1 MMVSDVPQIIESC
14 GFCRAEKVKSLRAM
28 KSGMTNRSYSFCMD
42 DKRYI
47 IRIPGEGT
55 DRLINRKQEHAVYN
69 AISSLGISED
79 VYYFDPKTGI
89 KIAAY
94 LTDAHVCDSSNWEE
108 VERCLSALKRFHA
121 QKLHVSH
128 SFDLWERL
136 AFYESLWNGAPSV
149 YADYDKTKQTVL
161 SLKGYID
168 AQPKSIQLCH
178 IDAVPDNFLFVT
190 GKDGSEEIKLTDWEY
205 AGMQDPHLDVA
216 MFIIYALLG
225 VGIVGCTL
233 YIAFSKFGKIKLGDC
248 EKPQYRS
255 FQWGTMI
262 FTSTMAADIL
272 FYSLCEWALYA
283 NESQVEMM
291 GGMQKWAST
300 YPLFHWGPIA
310 WGFYI
315 VLAVAFG
322 FMIHIRGRDKQKFSE
337 ACRPLLGSRV
347 DGVLGRVIDLTAI
360 FALIAGTATTFSLA
374 TPLLSRAI
382 SRVFGL
388 QDSIGLTIAILLMIA
403 AVYTFTVWF
412 GMKGIAKLAAI
423 CSYCFFALLA
433 YVLFGGGETR
443 YILETGFS
451 AIGNL
456 VQNFIGLST
465 WMDPLRE
472 TSFPQNW
479 TIYYWAYW
487 MVWCVATPFFIG
499 VISKGR
505 TIRNTILGGYGWG
518 LAGTFTSFIILGNYG
533 LAQQLKHGLDITG
546 FVAAG
551 GDYSEAIMKIFDTL
565 PLTEVG
571 LILLAVTMIAFYSTT
586 FDALTMVVSSYSYKR
601 LKPEQEPD
609 KRVRTFWAVV
619 FILLPIALIFS
630 ENSMH
635 SLQSVSI
642 IAAFPIGIIILIIVA
657 SFFRDASGYLQER
670 KDTQA

>member
-1 MMVSDVPQIIESC
+1 MKKNTLKKELDWVSMLVPLAIVLTVCALFMI
-14 GFCRAEKVKSLRAM
+14 F
-28 KSGMTNRSYSFCMD
+28 
-42 DKRYI
+42 
-47 IRIPGEGT
+47 PEG
-55 DRLINRKQEHAVYN
+55 
-69 AISSLGISED
+69 S
-79 VYYFDPKTGI
+79 
-89 KIAAY
+89 
-94 LTDAHVCDSSNWEE
+94 
-108 VERCLSALKRFHA
+108 
-121 QKLHVSH
+121 KL
-128 SFDLWERL
+128 
-136 AFYESLWNGAPSV
+136 
-149 YADYDKTKQTVL
+149 VL
-161 SLKGYID
+161 SVVRG
-168 AQPKSIQLCH
+168 
-178 IDAVPDNFLFVT
+178 FLGDDF
-190 GKDGSEEIKLTDWEY
+190 GLY
-205 AGMQDPHLDVA
+205 
-216 MFIIYALLG
+216 YALLG

-283 NESQVEMM
+283 NEPQVELM

-300 YPLFHWGPIA
+300 YPLFPWGPIA

-586 FDALTMVVSSYSYKR
+586 FDALTIDYYYNTGVLERQDNMTALKELLSGTRIEPGLCNKLFHKNLFDSLLHDNSMPTDIKINEDLLMNYFLFKEAKQTVYEDFCPYHYILRKGSAATSKKR
-601 LKPEQEPD
+601 YHVTDPL
-609 KRVRTFWAVV
+609 RVRDM
-619 FILLPIALIFS
+619 I
-630 ENSMH
+630 
-635 SLQSVSI
+635 
-642 IAAFPIGIIILIIVA
+642 
-657 SFFRDASGYLQER
+657 R
-670 KDTQA
+670 KDLHGDTQLYPVAYSRYVYTLITAAVQKQWPEESNVAKRQLKQEFRSREILNCDSKKLRLMALGAGFMLPVYRSVRWGYDRITGVSRKYDI

>member
-1 MMVSDVPQIIESC
+1 
-14 GFCRAEKVKSLRAM
+14 M
-28 KSGMTNRSYSFCMD
+28 KKDT
-42 DKRYI
+42 
-47 IRIPGEGT
+47 
-55 DRLINRKQEHAVYN
+55 
-69 AISSLGISED
+69 
-79 VYYFDPKTGI
+79 
-89 KIAAY
+89 
-94 LTDAHVCDSSNWEE
+94 
-108 VERCLSALKRFHA
+108 LKRELDWVSMLVPLAIVLTVCALFMIFPEGS
-121 QKLHVSH
+121 KL
-128 SFDLWERL
+128 
-136 AFYESLWNGAPSV
+136 
-149 YADYDKTKQTVL
+149 VL
-161 SLKGYID
+161 SVVRG
-168 AQPKSIQLCH
+168 
-178 IDAVPDNFLFVT
+178 FLGDDF
-190 GKDGSEEIKLTDWEY
+190 GLY
-205 AGMQDPHLDVA
+205 
-216 MFIIYALLG
+216 YALLG

-456 VQNFIGLST
+456 AQNF
-465 WMDPLRE
+465 MDG
-472 TSFPQNW
+472 S
-479 TIYYWAYW
+479 
-487 MVWCVATPFFIG
+487 
-499 VISKGR
+499 
-505 TIRNTILGGYGWG
+505 
-518 LAGTFTSFIILGNYG
+518 
-533 LAQQLKHGLDITG
+533 
-546 FVAAG
+546 AAG
-551 GDYSEAIMKIFDTL
+551 NELPAELDDLLLGLLDGLVCCNTVFYRRDQQGSYYSQYD
-565 PLTEVG
+565 PR
-571 LILLAVTMIAFYSTT
+571 
-586 FDALTMVVSSYSYKR
+586 R
-601 LKPEQEPD
+601 LRLGPCGHLYLVYHPWQLRPC
-609 KRVRTFWAVV
+609 T
-619 FILLPIALIFS
+619 
-630 ENSMH
+630 
-635 SLQSVSI
+635 
-642 IAAFPIGIIILIIVA
+642 AA
-657 SFFRDASGYLQER
+657 
-670 KDTQA
+670 QAWP

>member
-1 MMVSDVPQIIESC
+1 MKKNTLKKELDWVSMLVPLAIVLTVCALFMI
-14 GFCRAEKVKSLRAM
+14 F
-28 KSGMTNRSYSFCMD
+28 
-42 DKRYI
+42 
-47 IRIPGEGT
+47 PEG
-55 DRLINRKQEHAVYN
+55 
-69 AISSLGISED
+69 S
-79 VYYFDPKTGI
+79 
-89 KIAAY
+89 
-94 LTDAHVCDSSNWEE
+94 
-108 VERCLSALKRFHA
+108 
-121 QKLHVSH
+121 KL
-128 SFDLWERL
+128 
-136 AFYESLWNGAPSV
+136 
-149 YADYDKTKQTVL
+149 VL
-161 SLKGYID
+161 SVVRG
-168 AQPKSIQLCH
+168 
-178 IDAVPDNFLFVT
+178 FLGDDF
-190 GKDGSEEIKLTDWEY
+190 GLY
-205 AGMQDPHLDVA
+205 
-216 MFIIYALLG
+216 YALLG

-443 YILETGFS
+443 YILETVFS

-551 GDYSEAIMKIFDTL
+551 GDYSEAIVKIFDTL

-642 IAAFPIGIIILIIVA
+642 IAAFPIGIIILMIVA

>member
-1 MMVSDVPQIIESC
+1 MKKNTLKKELDWVSMLVPLAIVLTVCALFMI
-14 GFCRAEKVKSLRAM
+14 F
-28 KSGMTNRSYSFCMD
+28 
-42 DKRYI
+42 
-47 IRIPGEGT
+47 PEG
-55 DRLINRKQEHAVYN
+55 
-69 AISSLGISED
+69 S
-79 VYYFDPKTGI
+79 
-89 KIAAY
+89 
-94 LTDAHVCDSSNWEE
+94 
-108 VERCLSALKRFHA
+108 
-121 QKLHVSH
+121 KL
-128 SFDLWERL
+128 
-136 AFYESLWNGAPSV
+136 
-149 YADYDKTKQTVL
+149 VL
-161 SLKGYID
+161 SVVRG
-168 AQPKSIQLCH
+168 
-178 IDAVPDNFLFVT
+178 FLGDDF
-190 GKDGSEEIKLTDWEY
+190 GLY
-205 AGMQDPHLDVA
+205 
-216 MFIIYALLG
+216 YALLG

-262 FTSTMAADIL
+262 FTSTMAADLL

-283 NESQVEMM
+283 NEPQVELM

-433 YVLFGGGETR
+433 YVL
-443 YILETGFS
+443 
-451 AIGNL
+451 
-456 VQNFIGLST
+456 
-465 WMDPLRE
+465 
-472 TSFPQNW
+472 
-479 TIYYWAYW
+479 
-487 MVWCVATPFFIG
+487 FFIG

-642 IAAFPIGIIILIIVA
+642 IAAFPIGIIILMIVA

>member
-1 MMVSDVPQIIESC
+1 
-14 GFCRAEKVKSLRAM
+14 M
-28 KSGMTNRSYSFCMD
+28 KKN
-42 DKRYI
+42 
-47 IRIPGEGT
+47 
-55 DRLINRKQEHAVYN
+55 
-69 AISSLGISED
+69 
-79 VYYFDPKTGI
+79 
-89 KIAAY
+89 
-94 LTDAHVCDSSNWEE
+94 
-108 VERCLSALKRFHA
+108 ALKKELDWVSMLVPLAIVLTVCALFMIFPEGS
-121 QKLHVSH
+121 KL
-128 SFDLWERL
+128 
-136 AFYESLWNGAPSV
+136 
-149 YADYDKTKQTVL
+149 VL
-161 SLKGYID
+161 SVVRG
-168 AQPKSIQLCH
+168 
-178 IDAVPDNFLFVT
+178 FLGDDF
-190 GKDGSEEIKLTDWEY
+190 GLY
-205 AGMQDPHLDVA
+205 
-216 MFIIYALLG
+216 YALLG

-347 DGVLGRVIDLTAI
+347 DGVWGRVIDLTAI

-443 YILETGFS
+443 YILETGFFRNRQS
-451 AIGNL
+451 CPELHRAGN
-456 VQNFIGLST
+456 
-465 WMDPLRE
+465 MDG
-472 TSFPQNW
+472 S
-479 TIYYWAYW
+479 
-487 MVWCVATPFFIG
+487 
-499 VISKGR
+499 
-505 TIRNTILGGYGWG
+505 
-518 LAGTFTSFIILGNYG
+518 
-533 LAQQLKHGLDITG
+533 
-546 FVAAG
+546 AAG
-551 GDYSEAIMKIFDTL
+551 NQL
-565 PLTEVG
+565 PAELDDLLLG
-571 LILLAVTMIAFYSTT
+571 LLDGLVCCNT
-586 FDALTMVVSSYSYKR
+586 FLYWRDQQGA
-601 LKPEQEPD
+601 
-609 KRVRTFWAVV
+609 
-619 FILLPIALIFS
+619 
-630 ENSMH
+630 NH
-635 SLQSVSI
+635 S
-642 IAAFPIGIIILIIVA
+642 
-657 SFFRDASGYLQER
+657 
-670 KDTQA
+670 

>member
-1 MMVSDVPQIIESC
+1 MKKNTLKKELDWVSMLVPLAIVLTVCALFMI
-14 GFCRAEKVKSLRAM
+14 F
-28 KSGMTNRSYSFCMD
+28 
-42 DKRYI
+42 
-47 IRIPGEGT
+47 PEG
-55 DRLINRKQEHAVYN
+55 
-69 AISSLGISED
+69 S
-79 VYYFDPKTGI
+79 
-89 KIAAY
+89 
-94 LTDAHVCDSSNWEE
+94 
-108 VERCLSALKRFHA
+108 
-121 QKLHVSH
+121 KL
-128 SFDLWERL
+128 
-136 AFYESLWNGAPSV
+136 
-149 YADYDKTKQTVL
+149 VL
-161 SLKGYID
+161 SVVRG
-168 AQPKSIQLCH
+168 
-178 IDAVPDNFLFVT
+178 FLGDDF
-190 GKDGSEEIKLTDWEY
+190 GLY
-205 AGMQDPHLDVA
+205 
-216 MFIIYALLG
+216 YALLG

-283 NESQVEMM
+283 NESQVELM

-337 ACRPLLGSRV
+337 ACRPLLGSRG

-382 SRVFGL
+382 SHVFGL

-412 GMKGIAKLAAI
+412 GM
-423 CSYCFFALLA
+423 
-433 YVLFGGGETR
+433 
-443 YILETGFS
+443 
-451 AIGNL
+451 
-456 VQNFIGLST
+456 
-465 WMDPLRE
+465 
-472 TSFPQNW
+472 
-479 TIYYWAYW
+479 
-487 MVWCVATPFFIG
+487 IG